1 VVKKAKTIDDVK
13 TAVAAHFKISAEDL
27 SDLAKSKGHSTAR
40 KIAIFL
46 ANKLDTSFSNAQL
59 AEAFGYNSKR
69 FSTSIGVAF
78 NSIQYAMAKPVGK
91 KTEHEI
97 NLIADV
103 YEIAQKAG
111 ISLE

>member
-1 VVKKAKTIDDVK
+1 MVKKAKTIDDVK
-13 TAVAAHFKISAEDL
+13 IAVAAHFKINADDL
-27 SDLAKSKGHSTAR
+27 SDLKKSKAHPTAR

-46 ANKLDTSFSNAQL
+46 SNKLDVSFSNAQL

-97 NLIADV
+97 DLIADV
-103 YEIAQKAG
+103 HQIAEKAG